1 MSQFTAAELA
11 EMGID
16 PSALIET
23 WESIHKKSVM
33 LADMIIND
41 CKNLEEAELF
51 DKVVTIPKG
60 GLYPA
65 NIVTREIACRSI
77 DILAAA
83 MGSYK
88 PGTTTRGKII
98 YGQLPSREDVEGKN
112 LLIIDE
118 VCDSGRT
125 LLDLVNRLKELGAKQ
140 IKTAV
145 LHYKPGKNETGFIPD
160 WYVEETDEW
169 IVYPWE
175 INEFKG
181 RSAKP
186 KVMKHP
192 AWTDE
197 K

>member
-1 MSQFTAAELA
+1 
-11 EMGID
+11 MGID
-16 PSALIET
+16 PNAVVES
-23 WESIHKKSVM
+23 WESIHEKSVK
-33 LADMIIND
+33 LADMIVD
-41 CKNLEEAELF
+41 SYKNETKANLF

-65 NIVTREIACRSI
+65 NIVTREIACRSV

-98 YGQLPSREDVEGKN
+98 YGQLPTREEVAGKN

-125 LLDLVNRLKELGAKQ
+125 LLDLVTRLKDLGAQQ

-145 LHYKPGKNETGFIPD
+145 LHYKPGKNETGFMPD
-160 WYVEETDEW
+160 WYVQATDEW

-181 RSAKP
+181 HSAKP

-192 AWTDE
+192 AWDDE